1 MKILILSPIDSD
13 AVEHLGRNHDVVS
26 AIGMADA
33 EVRARVRDR
42 EALVFR
48 SGVSITA
55 ELLGSAPDLK
65 LLIRAGSGF
74 DNIDLDYV
82 SRHGLEFVR
91 IPEPGARAVA
101 ELTFGM
107 MLGLARK
114 ILWADGMWRRGH
126 WVKHQSAGYLLRGKV
141 LGIVGAGSIGG
152 QVGELGAAWGMDA
165 IGCVAHPS
173 DDAAARLRDRGIRL
187 ADFDEVVE
195 RADFLSIHVPL
206 TDATR
211 ALVDDSVLSRMRP
224 GSFLLSMGRGGVVDE
239 SALRRHLLAGERLLG
254 AALDVHEQEG
264 DGRVSP
270 LADLPNVVLTPH
282 IGSMAVDTQREIGQR
297 IIEIIESVPNGV
309 GAPPRAQAIA

>member
-13 AVEHLGRNHDVVS
+13 AVQRLSRDHDVIS

-33 EVRARVRDR
+33 EVRALVRDR

-48 SGVSITA
+48 SGVSITSGLM
-55 ELLGSAPDLK
+55 ESAPDLR
-65 LLIRAGSGF
+65 LLVRAGSGF

-82 SRHGLEFVR
+82 HRNGLEFVR

-101 ELTFGM
+101 ELTFGL

-152 QVGELGAAWGMDA
+152 QVGELGAAWGMEA

-173 DDAAARLRDRGIRL
+173 DTAAARLGEHGIRL

-206 TDATR
+206 AESTRNLIGDA
-211 ALVDDSVLSRMRP
+211 VLSRMRP

-239 SALRRHLLAGERLLG
+239 AALRRHLLSGERLLG
-254 AALDVHEQEG
+254 AALDVHEREG
-264 DGRVSP
+264 DGQISP

-282 IGSMAVDTQREIGQR
+282 IGSMAVDTQREIGER
-297 IIEIIESVPNGV
+297 VISIVESFRRPAAAAP
-309 GAPPRAQAIA
+309 GAKAMA